1 MQSYQHKKL
10 FPDISFEEFQN
21 MMLEGHFMVWAE
33 LYTKN
38 AELEDLCKPTKPKNK
53 SYWAIKSI
61 MQLNQKQFQ
70 WKVIIK

>member
-1 MQSYQHKKL
+1 MQSYQHKEL
-10 FPDISFEEFQN
+10 FPDISFAEFQN
-21 MMLEGHFMVWAE
+21 MMLGHITVWAG

-38 AELEDLCKPTKPKNK
+38 AELDDLCKPTKPKSK

-61 MQLNQKQFQ
+61 MQLNQKPFQ